1 MLFFL
6 FLGGRK
12 AKSQSCCVSRLSVSF
27 LWSRLRRR
35 GESRLRA
42 RNNLPLPRLSHGE
55 KESKGG
61 GRALRFELAP
71 LDPFFSLVIPS
82 FFSPNNEGGERGKKK
97 MTDASLFPSILFLL
111 KTKTKKE
118 EEKRTRQLS
127 PT

>member
-1 MLFFL
+1 M
-6 FLGGRK
+6 
-12 AKSQSCCVSRLSVSF
+12 
-27 LWSRLRRR
+27 
-35 GESRLRA
+35 
-42 RNNLPLPRLSHGE
+42 E

-82 FFSPNNEGGERGKKK
+82 FLSPNNEGGERGKKK
-97 MTDASLFPSILFLL
+97 MTDASLSLSLFPSILFLL
-111 KTKTKKE
+111 KTKKKKE